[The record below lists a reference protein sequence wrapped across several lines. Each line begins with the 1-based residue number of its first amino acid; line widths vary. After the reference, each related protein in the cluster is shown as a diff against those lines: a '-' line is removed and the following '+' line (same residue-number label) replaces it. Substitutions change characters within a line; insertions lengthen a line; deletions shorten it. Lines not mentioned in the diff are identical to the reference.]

1 MGQTSR
7 CFIVCSSP
15 HSHIVCPSSLNPHF
29 CIRDL
34 HLPLPVR
41 RRFRLDQEGHASL
54 EHGGSDSLGL
64 NESLCGVV
72 WRWLDQRFSLRV
84 RALPSRGSTE
94 WRKLCLDFSLFLAG
108 SCSYRGCR
116 GSFSCLSFSSWDETA
131 RLICG
136 GAIPHNKY
144 RSSTLVGLRHP
155 EIALQAAFRTGSI
168 FEACDDLL
176 QTGDAYSAEEKHRS
190 TAVVRIV
197 LASVPQLVFA
207 NFLRM
212 LYLAP
217 VFALVL
223 AMWSLYVRHRS
234 RVTPR

>member
-1 MGQTSR
+1 M
-7 CFIVCSSP
+7 
-15 HSHIVCPSSLNPHF
+15 
-29 CIRDL
+29 
-34 HLPLPVR
+34 
-41 RRFRLDQEGHASL
+41 
-54 EHGGSDSLGL
+54 
-64 NESLCGVV
+64 
-72 WRWLDQRFSLRV
+72 
-84 RALPSRGSTE
+84 
-94 WRKLCLDFSLFLAG
+94 RKLCLDFNLFLAG

-176 QTGDAYSAEEKHRS
+176 QTGDAYSAEEKHRAR
-190 TAVVRIV
+190 AVVRIV

-212 LYLAP
+212 LFLAP

-223 AMWSLYVRHRS
+223 AIGIKEVGQ
-234 RVTPR
+234 